1 MTAVDQDLLDAI
13 LGGTTHVTRHVDIYE
28 KDAVN
33 IWLPSADT
41 PRAIDG
47 SISVDYSRDERR
59 SLDLT
64 LDNTDGVLRHD
75 PAGFWYDKII
85 KTYRGVTYSRPERLP
100 RVALL
105 WDDTGDLLSLLRTF
119 GYTNVDTFPLYAGTD
134 PNLYPQLAQVKGY
147 DFVVAGITD
156 AAKSV
161 YGGIL
166 ALVFDSGTN
175 VFSHGDRL
183 STYLSTY
190 NAPWWTSSLTLASPA
205 TNPFIAKTLGDNRFR
220 AGWSA
225 WTDSHPIS
233 GELIS
238 GITSNTKSL
247 ASYLSGATLTHVVVA
262 YESASGARWFH
273 NNFKG
278 SYHAPMNFQLGNLT
292 ALGFTW
298 VESKDKV
305 YEWETQ
311 TGEFMIDDI
320 SEDHFPSHLKITGR
334 DYTKKLLT
342 AKFAQ
347 ATSFA
352 QGSSLDETVR
362 TIATNAGISKFKL
375 GSGGIP
381 IQALATFDRT
391 TSRWEG
397 LKSLCESHNVE
408 LFFGPDGYLITRPFR
423 DPVLSPAGL
432 TLSADSHRG
441 NLVSYNKKSSS
452 ARIYNQVVVTGDNQ
466 DDASNGIL
474 YFGVAENHNP
484 ASPTSI
490 ENLGQIITYFYTSSF
505 FTSSQQCQ
513 QVAEAMLKIK
523 ALEDYQLAFS
533 AVIFPWLEGGEVI
546 EFQDPKPGV
555 DEPTRFLLT
564 NFDIPM
570 ALGPMSGNGK
580 RVTIIGQANTPVDQ
594 GDEAAA

>member
-1 MTAVDQDLLDAI
+1 MTAVNQDLLDAI
-13 LGGTTHVTRHVDIYE
+13 LGGTTHVTRHVDLFE
-28 KDAVN
+28 KDALTP
-33 IWLPSADT
+33 WLPSADT

-64 LDNTDGVLRHD
+64 LDNKDGVLKHD
-75 PAGFWYDKII
+75 PSGFWYDKII

-105 WDDTGDLLSLLRTF
+105 LDDTGDLLALLRTF
-119 GYTNVDTFPLYAGTD
+119 GYTNVDTFPEYTGTD
-134 PNLYPQLAQVKGY
+134 PNLYPQLAQVKQY
-147 DFVVAGITD
+147 DFVVAGITNP
-156 AAKSV
+156 AKSV

-175 VFSHGDRL
+175 VFSYGDRL

-190 NAPWWTSSLTLASPA
+190 NAPWWTSSFTLGSPA
-205 TNPFIAKTLGDNRFR
+205 SNPSILKTLGDNRFR

-225 WTDSHPIS
+225 WTDSHAIS

-238 GITSNTKSL
+238 GISGKTKSL
-247 ASYLSGATLTHVVVA
+247 ASYLSGATLTHAVVA
-262 YESASGARWFH
+262 YQSDSGARWFH

-278 SYHAPMNFQLGNLT
+278 SYHAPIHFQLMNLT
-292 ALGFTW
+292 DLGLTW
-298 VESKDKV
+298 VEAKDTV
-305 YEWETQ
+305 YKWETQ

-320 SEDHFPSHLKITGR
+320 TEDHFPSHLKISGR

-342 AKFAQ
+342 AKFSQ

-352 QGSSLDETVR
+352 QGSSLDGTIR

-397 LKSLCESHNVE
+397 LKKLCDSHNVE
-408 LFFGPDGYLITRPFR
+408 IFFGPDGYLTTRPFR
-423 DPVLSPAGL
+423 DPVLSPAEL
-432 TLSADSHRG
+432 VLSTNSHTG
-441 NLVSYNKKSSS
+441 NLVSYTKKSSS

-474 YFGVAENHNP
+474 YQGIAENHDP

-490 ENLGQIITYFYTSSF
+490 ENLGETITYFYTSSF
-505 FTSSQQCQ
+505 FTSSAQCQ
-513 QVAEAMLKIK
+513 AVAESMLKIK
-523 ALEDYQLAFS
+523 SLEDYQLSFS
-533 AVIFPWLEGGEVI
+533 AIVFPWLEGGGIV

-564 NFDIPM
+564 TFDIPM
-570 ALGPMSGNGK
+570 ALGPMSAAAK
-580 RVTIIGQANTPVDQ
+580 RVTIIGQANTPIDQ
-594 GDEAAA
+594 GDEEAA